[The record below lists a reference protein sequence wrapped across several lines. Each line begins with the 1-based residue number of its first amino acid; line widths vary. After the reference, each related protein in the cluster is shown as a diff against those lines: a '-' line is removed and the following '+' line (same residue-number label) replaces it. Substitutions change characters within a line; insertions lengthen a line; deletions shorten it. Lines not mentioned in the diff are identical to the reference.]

1 MSVPAGLRDPF
12 QPLHGQRRIPHS
24 LATSWEAEIPQ
35 DGAGLE
41 CPWSREAEGKNGINS
56 WSRQLRGGN
65 GISIFARSPS
75 APAAPDVPRVRAR
88 SGRGWSRPRGAFDV
102 HAQEL
107 GRCCALWRCCS
118 GICQGSCPCHSSA
131 VPSQRSRPR
140 RFPALFP
147 PCARAPSALGPPGG
161 AAAPAFPSRS
171 GGSGAAPQ
179 RGASA
184 ETPAA
189 RHGGCFGDHPV
200 PHLHLPRPR
209 CGISE

>member
-1 MSVPAGLRDPF
+1 MEQAWNAHGVGKQQGKKWNKLLEQAAERRKRD
-12 QPLHGQRRIPHS
+12 QHL
-24 LATSWEAEIPQ
+24 
-35 DGAGLE
+35 
-41 CPWSREAEGKNGINS
+41 CK
-56 WSRQLRGGN
+56 
-65 GISIFARSPS
+65 
-75 APAAPDVPRVRAR
+75 
-88 SGRGWSRPRGAFDV
+88 
-102 HAQEL
+102 EL

-118 GICQGSCPCHSSA
+118 GICPGCPCHSSA

-189 RHGGCFGDHPV
+189 RHGGCFGDQPV
-200 PHLHLPRPR
+200 PHLHLPRPSIPSIPAPIAIPTEGPCAR
-209 CGISE
+209 DKGGI